1 MTEEVKQDETA
12 GFVTTSSDM
21 PEVQTEPQEEQQ
33 QEEQANSEADATV
46 GEEEQDPKGEA
57 EEPKAEEQDDPGKDT
72 AADHD
77 KGKKPNRV
85 QKRIDQVVRER
96 EDERRKNEALQREID
111 ELKKGKQ
118 QKPEAKQDKEPVESD
133 FETYDDYLD
142 ALDAYDKQQGE
153 ESKPEQKADKA
164 DTQDEPQSELS
175 DNQKTAMAVI
185 KEAVDSADKPEDFEA
200 VALNPE
206 VPITGEMLEALAECE
221 DPTKVMYHLGQNK
234 DLAADIAAGS
244 PAQQAR
250 AIAKLDL
257 TVDSKPPKPTKTTQA
272 PDPISPVGGSDA
284 QQKDVSEMSFAEYEE
299 AMNKKE
305 RSRKSW

>member
-1 MTEEVKQDETA
+1 MNGTEVQDETA
-12 GFVTTSSDM
+12 GFVTTSSDV
-21 PEVQTEPQEEQQ
+21 PEIQPEPQEQA
-33 QEEQANSEADATV
+33 EEKA
-46 GEEEQDPKGEA
+46 EA
-57 EEPKAEEQDDPGKDT
+57 EPEVSQTSDDQDSESEKKDDSGKDT

-77 KGKKPNRV
+77 KGKKSNRV

-96 EDERRKNEALQREID
+96 EQERREKEALQRRID
-111 ELKKGKQ
+111 ELENGKRS
-118 QKPEAKQDKEPVESD
+118 DKEPAESD

-142 ALDAYDKQQGE
+142 ALDAYDKQHGE
-153 ESKPEQKADKA
+153 ESKSSRG
-164 DTQDEPQSELS
+164 EPQSELS
-175 DNQKTAMAVI
+175 DTQKTAMAVI
-185 KEAVDSADKPEDFEA
+185 KEAVNSADKPEDFES

-234 DLAADIAAGS
+234 DLAAEIAAGS

-257 TVDSKPPKPTKTTQA
+257 TVTSKPPKPTKTTRA

-284 QQKDVSEMSFAEYEE
+284 QEKAPAEMSFAEYE
-299 AMNKKE
+299 AHMNKRE